1 MSEVIHKIPIT
12 NYSYGYAKKPLRFR
26 GVSSQEGKQ
35 QLIDGFVNSIF
46 LYDDRFLITFNYK
59 GQSKTVT
66 FEQVNSSS
74 LTSKGSPKSRKNSQ
88 KRLFFLFLTF

>member
-1 MSEVIHKIPIT
+1 L
-12 NYSYGYAKKPLRFR
+12 YSYRKLDL
-26 GVSSQEGKQ
+26 SSQEGKQ

-74 LTSKGSPKSRKNSQ
+74 LTSKGSPELNAPVSDKSEAGAFSYIEKHRIECCRKE
-88 KRLFFLFLTF
+88 